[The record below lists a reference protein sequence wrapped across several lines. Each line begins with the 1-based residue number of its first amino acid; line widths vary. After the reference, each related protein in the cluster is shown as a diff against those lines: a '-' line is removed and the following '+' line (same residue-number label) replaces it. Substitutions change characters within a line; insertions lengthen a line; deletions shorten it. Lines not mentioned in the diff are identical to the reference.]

1 METKTAVDCFSAL
14 AHPHR
19 LAVFRLLMRA
29 GPEGMSA
36 GEMAV
41 ELGLAP
47 SSLSFHTRWLADAGL
62 IASRR
67 DGRRIIYAVD
77 VEGTR
82 SVIRFLSEE
91 CCAGHPEL
99 CGFAGRADVP
109 NAETA
114 GHPDQPERSN

>member
-1 METKTAVDCFSAL
+1 MEIKIAVNCFSAL

-29 GPEGMSA
+29 GPDGRSA
-36 GEMAV
+36 GDMAA

-62 IASRR
+62 IAPRR
-67 DGRRIIYAVD
+67 DGRRVYYAVD
-77 VEGTR
+77 VEGVR
-82 SVIRFLSEE
+82 SVIRFLSED

-99 CGFAGRADVP
+99 CGFAELADSP
-109 NAETA
+109 MAETDCA
-114 GHPDQPERSN
+114 TIHQDRSN